1 MRITI
6 CLVSKGRK
14 NYLRA
19 ALQSY
24 EEAMAHPE
32 TDVLIIDNGSGP
44 DEEQTM
50 REWAS
55 RFPKKVTYYRNDVND
70 IHPAQLFST
79 IRHHNLNWVVLPGD
93 DDIFE
98 VSVLEQVRAKVRAN
112 PKLVAIA
119 SSAQVINE
127 LGEFRN
133 EKFSP
138 YVGRAHGLPEAIA
151 AIFHE
156 PAFTWPAL
164 FFDINALPKDL
175 PNSRYVFDWWVGTQ
189 LILAGEYQCI
199 EDIGIKY
206 RVHSGQESNLTG
218 TRRKFIEANLMLHEL
233 IEDTAFIEVL
243 QRMSSTDLSTF
254 WKSFLTTKPVYGN
267 EEFFHGLAAHLL
279 QLIRSRTSH
288 KQLSLSLSGDYAAN
302 AGIFL
307 AAKDSNNFF
316 TPIQFTES
324 ELTVNVKLTVTPKSC
339 TYSKELLLAFDI
351 SEAPTSFVVSCH
363 HDQNREADLK
373 FDCRKLRQL
382 PNDDAIDFILKSL
395 TERLEESGALNF
407 SISSGEKWVINQL
420 RKSRRFLPGWLITKA
435 KTLKG

>member
-14 NYLRA
+14 DYLRQ

-24 EEAMAHPE
+24 EDALALPE
-32 TDVLIIDNGSGP
+32 TDVLLIDNGSGP

-55 RFPKKVTYYRNDVND
+55 RFPKEVTYYRNVVND

-79 IRHHNLNWVVLPGD
+79 MRDHDLGWVVLPGD

-98 VSVLEQVRAKVRAN
+98 VSVLEKIRERVRAN
-112 PKLVAIA
+112 PKLVAIG

-127 LGEFRN
+127 LGELRN

-138 YVGRAHGLPEAIA
+138 FVRHARALPEALA

-164 FFDINALPKDL
+164 FFDMNALPKDL

-199 EDIGIKY
+199 QEIGIKY

-243 QRMSSTDLSTF
+243 QRMSSADLSIF

-267 EEFFHGLAAHLL
+267 EELFHGLAAHLL

-288 KQLSLSLSGDYAAN
+288 KDLSFSLSGDYAAN

-316 TPIQFTES
+316 TPIQFAGS
-324 ELTVNVKLTVTPKSC
+324 ELTANVKLVVTPKSC
-339 TYSKELLLAFDI
+339 AYSKELLHTFDI
-351 SEAPTSFVVSCH
+351 SGATPSFVLSCH
-363 HDQNREADLK
+363 HDPDKEVSLK
-373 FDCRKLRQL
+373 FDCQKLRQL

-395 TERLEESGALNF
+395 TESLEESGALSF

-435 KTLKG
+435 KTLKR